1 MPSKSVDYYLHFLVS
16 AYRGYRYIYNNTFS
30 NLMKH
35 FLFSFLLLLISTC
48 SFSQS
53 LPPGTYTS
61 TNKKAIKFF
70 EEAKLDYELKKDTE
84 AEKLLNKTL
93 QEDPNFV
100 EAHMLYGYLLLEKRR
115 TKEGIE
121 HFKRAIEINPK
132 FFPRNY
138 FDLGLAQL
146 LSADYD
152 EAVKNLET
160 FLKFERI
167 NPNTRDQAEQYLRNA
182 KFASNAMKNPQP
194 FKLVNLGPGVNTAD
208 YEYFPAVTADGSTF
222 LFTRNIRNTSGKG
235 GPQQEDF
242 YISKKVNNVWQT
254 ATPINSVNTDGNE
267 GAPTLSADG
276 QIMFFASCME
286 ISGDYGSPERKG
298 YGSCDIF
305 YSQKVA
311 GKWTTPVNA
320 GPQIN
325 TRNWETQPSFSSDGK
340 TLYFI
345 RGSVTRE
352 GIKNPDIYYA
362 TVGDDGK
369 FGEAVRLSDVVNTPF
384 KEESVF
390 IHPDNQ
396 TLYFSS
402 EGHPGMGGLD
412 IFVSRR
418 QADGNWGKPVNLGY
432 PINTVTDENSLLVD
446 ANGKLA
452 YLASEREGGFG
463 GLDIYQ
469 FELPES
475 VRPEK
480 ITYVKGLTYNAK
492 TKVPLDASFELI
504 DLETQQSVTKAFSN
518 SSGEFLVTL
527 TSNHNYLVNVSK
539 PGFLF
544 YSDNFSLKD
553 KEADYNK
560 PYQLEI
566 PLQPIDTGYT
576 IELKNVFFDVN
587 KWDLKPESKA
597 ELEKVVTFLKSN
609 PALKVEFGGHTD
621 NSGDKAFNKTLSTN
635 RAKAVYDYVIQNG
648 GIAATRLAYKGYS
661 DTKPKVPNDSPENKA
676 KNRRT
681 ELKVLGK

>member
-1 MPSKSVDYYLHFLVS
+1 
-16 AYRGYRYIYNNTFS
+16 
-30 NLMKH
+30 MKH
-35 FLFSFLLLLISTC
+35 FLFSLLALLICTC

-70 EEAKLDYELKKDTE
+70 EEAKLDYEVKKDVE

-115 TKEGIE
+115 SKEGIE
-121 HFKRAIEINPK
+121 HFKKAIEINPK
-132 FFPRNY
+132 FFPRNF

-146 LSADYD
+146 LTADYD

-167 NPNTRDQAEQYLRNA
+167 NPNTKDQAEQYLRNA
-182 KFASNAMKNPQP
+182 RFASNAMKNPQP
-194 FKLVNLGPGVNTAD
+194 FKLVNLGAGVNTAD

-222 LFTRNIRNTSGKG
+222 LFTRNIRNTTGKG

-242 YISKKVNNVWQT
+242 YISKKVNGAWQT
-254 ATPINSVNTDGNE
+254 ATPMSSVNTAGNE

-305 YSQKVA
+305 YSQKVN

-345 RGSVTRE
+345 RGTVTRE

-362 TVGDDGK
+362 TVGEDGK
-369 FGEAVRLSDVVNTPF
+369 FGEAIRLSDIVNTPF

-418 QADGNWGKPVNLGY
+418 QADGAWGKAVNLGY

-518 SSGEFLVTL
+518 SAGEFLVTL

-587 KWDLKPESKA
+587 KWDLKKESKA
-597 ELEKVVTFLKSN
+597 ELEKVVAFLKTN
-609 PALKVEFGGHTD
+609 PTLKVEFGGHTD

-635 RAKAVYDYVIQNG
+635 RAKSVYDYVIQTG
-648 GIAATRLAYKGYS
+648 GIAAARLSYKGYS
-661 DTKPKVPNDSPENKA
+661 DTKPKVPNDTPENKA